1 MLREPAAD
9 SAASGKILSTAT
21 DTNVMIRTSLNQETR
36 QRSIAGQDKTK
47 HWGGVKIKAE
57 ILDILKVKNQ
67 AKKSKVEKDVV
78 GAAATAKQEHVDSYV
93 RGGVEDGGVN
103 REELNKKKLVPNVN
117 KIIDPPN
124 HYQAQESTQEVGQD

>member
-1 MLREPAAD
+1 MVEI
-9 SAASGKILSTAT
+9 K
-21 DTNVMIRTSLNQETR
+21 
-36 QRSIAGQDKTK
+36 
-47 HWGGVKIKAE
+47 VK
-57 ILDILKVKNQ
+57 ILDILKVKNE
-67 AKKSKVEKDVV
+67 AESSKVEKDVI